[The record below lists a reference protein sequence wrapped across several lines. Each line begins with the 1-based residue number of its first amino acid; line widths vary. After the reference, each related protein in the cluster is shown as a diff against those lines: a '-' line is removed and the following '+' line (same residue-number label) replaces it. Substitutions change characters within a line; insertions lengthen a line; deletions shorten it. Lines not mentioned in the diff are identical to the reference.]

1 MGLVLKKKTKKKK
14 KVKPKPKVS
23 VFDEVR
29 GVVKKAKPFHIVKG
43 KAYLYF
49 CVQPTQETIV
59 FQQVLKK
66 RNLSV
71 AAVYNYKDTIIG
83 YLIEFPGKKPHLD
96 ISKGAEG
103 AAIFFSDKI
112 EHRKPNLV
120 YADQKLRILSF
131 GQDYFISV
139 KWKSNQAVEE

>member
-1 MGLVLKKKTKKKK
+1 MGLTLRKKK
-14 KVKPKPKVS
+14 KVVKEKIS
-23 VFDEVR
+23 VFDEIR
-29 GVVKKAKPFHIVKG
+29 GLVKKAKPFHIVKG

-59 FQQVLKK
+59 FQQILKK

-71 AAVYNYKDTIIG
+71 AAVYNYKDNIIG
-83 YLIEFPGKKPHLD
+83 YLVEFPNQKPHLD

-103 AAIFFSDKI
+103 AAIFFSDKLD
-112 EHRKPNLV
+112 HRKPKV
-120 YADQKLRILSF
+120 VFADQKLRILNF

-139 KWKSNQAVEE
+139 KWKSNQGGEDF